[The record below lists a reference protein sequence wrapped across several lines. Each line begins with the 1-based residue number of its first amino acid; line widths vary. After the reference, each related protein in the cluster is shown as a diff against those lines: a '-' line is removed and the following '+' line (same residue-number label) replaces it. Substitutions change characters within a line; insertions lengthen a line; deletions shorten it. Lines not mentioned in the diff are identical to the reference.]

1 MDTKKLIK
9 NYLIAVN
16 KLYGTPLKAFL
27 NFVMVAGFYLIYD
40 IAIVSMGSV
49 AVNIYHI
56 PVSQLHLVIF
66 NSIIFPIVSYVIALQ
81 LISIMLG
88 FIFWLGGQRKNK

>member
-1 MDTKKLIK
+1 
-9 NYLIAVN
+9 
-16 KLYGTPLKAFL
+16 
-27 NFVMVAGFYLIYD
+27 MVAGFYLIYD